1 MLAVSSSNGSG
12 GIAVSSKQT
21 VNKFINPQKMPVAT
35 NYVHRIS
42 EGGLIDSYSRV
53 KELLFES

>member
-12 GIAVSSKQT
+12 GNTVASKQI
-21 VNKFINPQKMPVAT
+21 VNKFINPQKMPVAS

-42 EGGLIDSYSRV
+42 GGGPIDTSSRV
-53 KELLFES
+53 NELLLES